1 MITTLRQH
9 RYNHRDHYNIY
20 NKTQKPPVILA
31 SFGAVTDM
39 PRDKT
44 LSHEKIIRAAR
55 DEFAE
60 YGYNK
65 ASMRRIG
72 NRCGLTAA
80 ALYRHF
86 DSKEDMFDALVRPA
100 LEDLKEW
107 INEHVSR
114 SEEAIKAC
122 NELPGDK
129 ETREI
134 WDSTQIDMMREL
146 IYPRMEEFS
155 MLVNKSHGSKY
166 ENFLNDFVEY
176 QVKMMAPQFK
186 ELGHLGLDVKDISEK
201 ELHMVTTAYCTAL
214 FEPVVHNYSIEDAS
228 RYLDAVEAFFMP
240 GWKNL
245 LGFAL

>member
-31 SFGAVTDM
+31 SFNAIIDM

-55 DEFAE
+55 DEFSE
-60 YGYNK
+60 YGYDK

-72 NRCGLTAA
+72 CRCGLTAA

-100 LEDLKEW
+100 IEDLKEW
-107 INEHVSR
+107 INEHISR
-114 SEEAIKAC
+114 SEDAIKAC
-122 NELPGDK
+122 NELPGDE
-129 ETREI
+129 ETSEI
-134 WDSTQIDMMREL
+134 WGYTEIDMMREL
-146 IYPRMEEFS
+146 IYPRMEEYAV
-155 MLVNKSHGSKY
+155 LVNKSHGSKY
-166 ENFLNDFVEY
+166 ENFLSDFVDD
-176 QVKMMAPQFK
+176 QLKRMIPQFK
-186 ELGHLGLDVKDISEK
+186 ELKKLGLDVKDISDG

-214 FEPVVHNYSIEDAS
+214 FEPVAHNYSFEDAVS
-228 RYLDAVEAFFMP
+228 YLDTVEAFFMP

-245 LGFAL
+245 LGFA